1 MEDIQTAVREIIT
14 GVTTTH
20 YGSVERER
28 EMCPVLVLDNIYQ
41 GEIK

>member
-20 YGSVERER
+20 YGSVERD
-28 EMCPVLVLDNIYQ
+28 MCPVLVLDNIYQ